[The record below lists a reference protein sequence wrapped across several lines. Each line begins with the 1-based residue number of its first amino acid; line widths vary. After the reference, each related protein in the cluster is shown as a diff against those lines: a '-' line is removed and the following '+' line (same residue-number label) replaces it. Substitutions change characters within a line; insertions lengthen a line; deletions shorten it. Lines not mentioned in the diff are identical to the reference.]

1 MGPKRGDRRD
11 FAARAKGRRRFG
23 NGSNGGLRAWD
34 EPCGRALY
42 DAWRAVRGGDAKAVE
57 EISRGDARLFERDYD
72 DGFAGGSSAGSDRN
86 AGTKLRADRRAAA
99 AIGGMLTAFLI
110 DSFIPEAGKGENGAM
125 FRVGI
130 FSMLALLLHNLPEGI
145 AVFVGGCADLRI
157 GLSLSIAIALHNIPE
172 GISVALPIAASTG
185 RRSQGVIAATL
196 SGLSEPAGAVLAYLF
211 LAPLFGD
218 VLLATIFALV
228 AGLMLYVVF
237 DELLPAALSER
248 RPGWALAGILAG
260 ILVMLLSI
268 AIV

>member
-1 MGPKRGDRRD
+1 M
-11 FAARAKGRRRFG
+11 AAGV
-23 NGSNGGLRAWD
+23 GGMDLVLLVIAADEGVMPQTEEHLAILRLLGVEHFIVVLNKCDLTD
-34 EPCGRALY
+34 EEWTDMVEEQIREELADLLPEATEALVRNCGRIGGTAAL
-42 DAWRAVRGGDAKAVE
+42 
-57 EISRGDARLFERDYD
+57 
-72 DGFAGGSSAGSDRN
+72 
-86 AGTKLRADRRAAA
+86 AAA
-99 AIGGMLTAFLI
+99 AVGGMLAAFLI
-110 DSFIPEAGKGENGAM
+110 DSFIPGAGKGENKAM

-157 GLSLSIAIALHNIPE
+157 GLSLSVAIALHNIPE

-185 RRSQGVIAATL
+185 RRSQGVAAATL

-211 LAPLFGD
+211 LAPLFGE

-237 DELLPAALSER
+237 DELLPAALAGR
-248 RPGWALAGILAG
+248 CPGWALVGILTG

>member
-1 MGPKRGDRRD
+1 MDQTAVYALGMSL
-11 FAARAKGRRRFG
+11 AAGLCTTL
-23 NGSNGGLRAWD
+23 GGLFGVAMRKPPRGFLAATLGFSSGIMMTVSLAD
-34 EPCGRALY
+34 LLPEATEALVRNCGRIGGTAAL
-42 DAWRAVRGGDAKAVE
+42 
-57 EISRGDARLFERDYD
+57 
-72 DGFAGGSSAGSDRN
+72 
-86 AGTKLRADRRAAA
+86 AAA
-99 AIGGMLTAFLI
+99 AVGGMLAAFLI
-110 DSFIPEAGKGENGAM
+110 DSFIPEAGKGENKAM

-157 GLSLSIAIALHNIPE
+157 GLSLSVAIALNNIPE
-172 GISVALPIAASTG
+172 GISVALPIAAFTG
-185 RRSQGVIAATL
+185 RRSQGVAAATL

-211 LAPLFGD
+211 LAPLFGE

-237 DELLPAALSER
+237 DELLPAALAGR
-248 RPGWALAGILAG
+248 CPGWALVGILTG